1 MKSTKKCILFT
12 SSALGAIIAFVSAS
26 VALCLFEE
34 NADFCYLMKRKAK
47 KAIKQVENK
56 IDEKMC

>member
-12 SSALGAIIAFVSAS
+12 SSAIGAIIAFVSAS

-34 NADFCYLMKRKAK
+34 KADFCYFMKKKAK
-47 KAIKQVENK
+47 NAIKHVEDK
-56 IDEKMC
+56 FDEKLC